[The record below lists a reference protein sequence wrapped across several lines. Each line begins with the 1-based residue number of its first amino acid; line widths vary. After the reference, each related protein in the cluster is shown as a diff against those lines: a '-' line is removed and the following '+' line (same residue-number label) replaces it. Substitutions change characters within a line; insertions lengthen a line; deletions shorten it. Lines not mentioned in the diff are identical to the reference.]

1 MSSKLSVRLVKQKI
15 NDIDYEYDIIYNK
28 IEKMLEDNSLDLGE
42 KKINI
47 FGLIDFSIDFIPDII
62 ERKTIIS
69 VIVGILEE
77 LGYLEIS
84 IDNFRLKI
92 SMSQINKNILKN
104 NKKTRKNNNDLK
116 KFINKFYDSKLE
128 NKFQDINLDDKL
140 FCYVITLILSIIE
153 DSKFILL
160 GHQFNIECVEK
171 EENLQESTTD
181 NIIINKILDK
191 LKSK

>member
-15 NDIDYEYDIIYNK
+15 NDIDYEYDIIHDK

-47 FGLIDFSIDFIPDII
+47 FGIFDFSIDFIPDII

-92 SMSQINKNILKN
+92 SMRQIDKNILKN

-116 KFINKFYDSKLE
+116 EFINKFYDSKLE
-128 NKFQDINLDDKL
+128 NKFKEINLDDKL
-140 FCYVITLILSIIE
+140 FCYVITLILSIME

>member
-15 NDIDYEYDIIYNK
+15 NDIDYEYDIIHDK
-28 IEKMLEDNSLDLGE
+28 IEKMIEDNSLDLGE

-47 FGLIDFSIDFIPDII
+47 FGIIDFSIDFIPDII
-62 ERKTIIS
+62 ERKTIVS

-92 SMSQINKNILKN
+92 SMRQIDKNILKN

-116 KFINKFYDSKLE
+116 EFINKFYDSKLE
-128 NKFQDINLDDKL
+128 NKFKEINLDDNL
-140 FCYVITLILSIIE
+140 FCYVITLILSIME

-191 LKSK
+191 LKSE

>member
-15 NDIDYEYDIIYNK
+15 NDIDYEYDIIHDK

-47 FGLIDFSIDFIPDII
+47 FGIIDFSIDFIPDII

-92 SMSQINKNILKN
+92 SMRQVDKNILKN

-116 KFINKFYDSKLE
+116 EFINKFYDSKLE
-128 NKFQDINLDDKL
+128 NKFKEINLDDKL
-140 FCYVITLILSIIE
+140 FCYVITLILSIME

>member
-1 MSSKLSVRLVKQKI
+1 MDSKLCVRLVKKKL
-15 NDIDYEYDIIYNK
+15 NDIDYEYNIINNK
-28 IEKMLEDNSLDLGE
+28 IQEMLDDNSLDLGE
-42 KKINI
+42 KKINV
-47 FGLIDFSIDFIPDII
+47 FGLFDFSIDFIPDII

-69 VIVGILEE
+69 VIIGTLED

-92 SMSQINKNILKN
+92 NMIPINKNILES
-104 NKKTRKNNNDLK
+104 NKKTRNNNNDLK
-116 KFINKFYDSKLE
+116 DFIKKFYDSELE
-128 NKFQDINLDDKL
+128 KKFKYIDLDDKL
-140 FCYVITLILSIIE
+140 FCFILTLIISIIE

-160 GHQFNIECVEK
+160 GHQFNLECIEK

-191 LKSK
+191 LKLK

>member
-15 NDIDYEYDIIYNK
+15 NDIDYEYDIIHDK

-47 FGLIDFSIDFIPDII
+47 FGIIDFSIDFIPDII

-92 SMSQINKNILKN
+92 SMRQIDKNILKN

-116 KFINKFYDSKLE
+116 EFINKFYDSKLE
-128 NKFQDINLDDKL
+128 NKFKEINLDDKL
-140 FCYVITLILSIIE
+140 FCYVITLILSIME

-171 EENLQESTTD
+171 KENLQESTTD

>member
-1 MSSKLSVRLVKQKI
+1 MSSKLSVRLVKQKV
-15 NDIDYEYDIIYNK
+15 NDIDYEYDIIHDK

-47 FGLIDFSIDFIPDII
+47 FGIIDFSIDFIPDII

-92 SMSQINKNILKN
+92 SMRQVDKNILKN

-116 KFINKFYDSKLE
+116 EFINKFYDSKLE
-128 NKFQDINLDDKL
+128 NKFKEINLDDKL
-140 FCYVITLILSIIE
+140 FCYVITLILSIME

>member
-15 NDIDYEYDIIYNK
+15 NDIDYEYHIIHDK

-47 FGLIDFSIDFIPDII
+47 FGIIDFSIDFIPDII

-92 SMSQINKNILKN
+92 SMRQIDKNILKN

-116 KFINKFYDSKLE
+116 EFINKFYDSKLE
-128 NKFQDINLDDKL
+128 NKFKEINLDDNL
-140 FCYVITLILSIIE
+140 FCYVITLILSIME